1 MFFRLKR
8 SIRETPS
15 DNLTNSTH
23 DMPAELTWCAVKV
36 MQKKER
42 KSFQLSF
49 FSLTLHL
56 ILPNATANNKIRYS
70 MNALTWR
77 ERIGYCS
84 GELAENLIYQT
95 VSIWLLFYYTNVYGL
110 SPSVTA
116 VMFLVVRIIDVLW
129 DPFVGTFVDKAYPRW
144 GKYRSWLII
153 GGIPLAG
160 AAVLCFWNGFNSSL
174 LYAYASYIL
183 LSMCFTLTCV
193 PYGAL
198 GDSLTR
204 DVNQLTILTSVRM
217 LFANF
222 AGLLIKT
229 LPIII
234 AVFAPKVL
242 NPETGEMQAVYDTP
256 EASSAWLITMSI
268 FAIAG
273 LGLLFFCFSQT
284 REKIVMS
291 AKQSASI
298 SMKDMWH
305 ELTGNRPM
313 RILSAFFV
321 ITFATMSISN
331 ATDSYFLTY
340 VAKATPFRTSLFMW
354 LGTIP
359 AFIFIPLVPMIKRR
373 TGKAK
378 LFYLSIGIA
387 IVGMVMMFALSAI
400 PAMRSQFTL
409 LCVSQFIKSSGI
421 IVATGYMWALVP
433 EVVTFGEYLTG
444 RRVAAIVTALICIF
458 MKAGIA
464 IGGVIPGLVLDFVG
478 FLPGNSA
485 QTSFAVQGIIW
496 LVTVIPALLLFGS
509 AFVIRRYELTDTRMN
524 EINKIVEERKMKA
537 ED

>member
-1 MFFRLKR
+1 MIK
-8 SIRETPS
+8 
-15 DNLTNSTH
+15 
-23 DMPAELTWCAVKV
+23 LTWK
-36 MQKKER
+36 
-42 KSFQLSF
+42 
-49 FSLTLHL
+49 
-56 ILPNATANNKIRYS
+56 
-70 MNALTWR
+70 

-84 GELAENLIYQT
+84 GELAQNLIYQT
-95 VSIWLLFYYTNVYGL
+95 VSIWLLFYYNNVYGL
-110 SPSVTA
+110 SPGVTA

-129 DPFVGTFVDKAYPRW
+129 DPFVGTYVDRAYPRW

-183 LSMCFTLTCV
+183 LSMCFTLTSV

-204 DVNQLTILTSVRM
+204 DVNELTILTSVRM

-234 AVFAPKVL
+234 VLFAPKVL
-242 NPETGEMQAVYDTP
+242 NTDTGEMQAVYDTP

-268 FAIAG
+268 FAFAG
-273 LGLLFFCFSQT
+273 LMLLFFSFSQT
-284 REKIVMS
+284 KEKIVMT
-291 AKQSASI
+291 AQQSASI
-298 SMKDMWH
+298 GMKDMWH
-305 ELTGNRPM
+305 ELTSNRPL
-313 RILSAFFV
+313 RVLSAFFV
-321 ITFATMSISN
+321 ITFSTMSISN

-340 VAKATPFRTSLFMW
+340 VAKATPFNTSLFMW

-359 AFIFIPLVPMIKRR
+359 AFIFIPMVPMIKRK
-373 TGKAK
+373 TGKNN
-378 LFYLSIGIA
+378 LFFLSIGIS
-387 IVGMVMMFALSAI
+387 IVGMAMMYALSTI
-400 PAMRSQFTL
+400 PALRSQFTL
-409 LCVSQFIKSSGI
+409 LCVAQFVKSSGI

-464 IGGVIPGLVLDFVG
+464 IGGVVPGLVLEYVG
-478 FLPGNSA
+478 FKAGNAA
-485 QTSFAVQGIIW
+485 QTSFAEQGIIW
-496 LVTVIPALLLFGS
+496 LVTVIPAVLLFAS
-509 AFVIRRYELTDTRMN
+509 AFVIKHYELSDPRME
-524 EINKIVEERKMKA
+524 EINRIVEERKLKL
-537 ED
+537 ETT